1 MKKLNNMESKD
12 YYYKNFRVDFA
23 EFMAKSKM
31 AHQHP
36 DEGVYIP
43 IQDLNE
49 KTMSHLKDD
58 PWHTMR
64 FLYCLAFTILIDQM
78 MYTYF
83 KNDYKKFQSITLYPK
98 IEYGI
103 SNMNARPWDI
113 AQYAGGL
120 TTFEKF
126 ADFFAQDFKD
136 FFEKQNFS
144 SVNWLKVK
152 EVMLNDKDVCGGNFG
167 QIFCDKLKQP

>member
-1 MKKLNNMESKD
+1 MAPKD
-12 YYYKNFRVDFA
+12 YFYKNFRADFI

-36 DEGVYIP
+36 GDGVYIP

-49 KTMSHLKDD
+49 DTMSHVKTDS
-58 PWHTMR
+58 WHTMR
-64 FLYCLAFTILIDQM
+64 FLYCLAFTVLIDQV
-78 MYTYF
+78 MYTCF
-83 KNDYKKFQSITLYPK
+83 KNDYAKFQSITLYPK

-113 AQYAGGL
+113 AQRAGGL

-126 ADFFAQDFKD
+126 AEFFGHYFKE
-136 FFEKQNFS
+136 FFEKQNFP
-144 SVNWLKVK
+144 SVNWAKVK
-152 EVMLNDKDVCGGNFG
+152 EAMLGDKDVCDGNFG
-167 QIFCDKLKQP
+167 KIFCDKLALA